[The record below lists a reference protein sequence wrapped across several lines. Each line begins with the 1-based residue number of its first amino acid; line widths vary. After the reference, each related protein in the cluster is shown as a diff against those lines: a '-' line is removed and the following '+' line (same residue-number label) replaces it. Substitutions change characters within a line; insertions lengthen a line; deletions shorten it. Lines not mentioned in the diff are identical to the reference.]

1 MLKPADPS
9 PQPPEP
15 PIGDLV
21 HQLIDDAKA
30 YARAEV
36 GLVKAIAASKGKA
49 ITLPLGLFAAALFIA
64 MAAINA
70 LAIGLVIALSKFI
83 GPLAAG
89 LVGMLIFAAIAG
101 ALGWFGYQRLKR
113 AL

>member
-36 GLVKAIAASKGKA
+36 GLVKTIAASKGKA
-49 ITLPLGLFAAALFIA
+49 VAVPLGLFGAALFIV

-70 LAIGLVIALSKFI
+70 LAVGVVIALSKFI

-89 LVGMLIFAAIAG
+89 VVGMLIFAGIAG
-101 ALGWFGYQRLKR
+101 ALGWFGYQRLRK